1 MSSRTRGS
9 TGKRRQRGRP
19 DSTPPRARPEFWDV
33 DLSPEQFRRLGYR
46 TVDQLTAYYAS
57 LRRRPILPRKS
68 PSAIRDT
75 FDEPLP
81 RRGMAPSQ
89 VLDLWSRI
97 VIPNSAHLGSPRFF
111 GYVHGSGLQIAT
123 LADTLASGQN
133 PNVADSRISPA
144 ESAIEAQVIRWLAAM
159 IGYPATCGGLLVSG
173 GMAANHTALQ
183 VALRARAPYDS
194 ARDGLQS
201 KKRRGRFTVYVAEYE
216 GHVTI
221 PRAADLL
228 NLGRD
233 AVRPVPIREDFTM
246 DVAALR
252 KIVRADRSAGRIP
265 FCVVGQ
271 AGTINAGA
279 LDPLEAIAKVC
290 KAENLWFHLDAAV
303 GAFGA
308 ALPELRPRYAGL
320 ARADS
325 VTLDPHKWLYLP
337 KECGGLLVK
346 DEALL
351 QRAFGMEA
359 AYLERQDLRPTA
371 PKNYRSLGPQ
381 SSRGFRAL
389 KVWMA
394 LKQLGVDGYCRL
406 FRQNLAC
413 TAHLDRLVRGDP
425 DFEAFHEP
433 TLYIYSFRYAPRDLR
448 GVREVPSLGAP
459 TEPYLASLNRA
470 IVEEANRGGE
480 VFLTTTRLRET
491 TALRVSICNH
501 RTTIDDIER
510 LFRLLKRTGRRV
522 DLKLR
527 GRGSPDAREVGA
539 SAARS

>member
-1 MSSRTRGS
+1 MPARGPGSRRTPPR
-9 TGKRRQRGRP
+9 RGRP
-19 DSTPPRARPEFWDV
+19 ASGRSRVGPAFWDI
-33 DLSPEQFRRLGYR
+33 DLPPERFRRLGYR
-46 TVDQLTAYYAS
+46 TVDQLATYYAS
-57 LRRRPILPRKS
+57 LRRRPILPRAS
-68 PSAIRDT
+68 PSAIRDV

-81 RRGMAPSQ
+81 RRGMDPFR
-89 VLDLWSRI
+89 VLDLWSR
-97 VIPNSAHLGSPRFF
+97 VVVPNSAHLGSPRFF
-111 GYVHGSGLQIAT
+111 GYVHGSGLQVAA
-123 LADTLASGQN
+123 LADALAAGQN

-144 ESAIEAQVIRWLAAM
+144 ESAIEAQVIRWLATM
-159 IGYPATCGGLLVSG
+159 IGYPASCGGLLVSG

-194 ARDGLQS
+194 AREGLQS
-201 KKRRGRFTVYVAEYE
+201 RRRRGRFTVYVAEYE

-233 AVRPVPIREDFTM
+233 AVRPVPIRDDFTM
-246 DVAALR
+246 DAQALR
-252 KIVRADRSAGRIP
+252 RIVRADRSAGAIP
-265 FCVVGQ
+265 FCAVGQ
-271 AGTINAGA
+271 AGTINVGA
-279 LDPLEAIAKVC
+279 VDPLAAIAKVC
-290 KAENLWFHLDAAV
+290 RAENLWFHLDAAV

-351 QRAFGMEA
+351 RSAFGMEA
-359 AYLERQDLRPTA
+359 AYLERQDLRRTA

-413 TAHLDRLVRGDP
+413 TAHLDRRVRGDP

-433 TLYIYSFRYAPRDLR
+433 TLYIYSFRYVPHDLR
-448 GVREVPSLGAP
+448 GAGYVPGLGVT
-459 TEPYLASLNRA
+459 TEQYLARLNRA
-470 IVEEANRGGE
+470 LVEEANRGGE

-501 RTTIDDIER
+501 RTTIDDTER
-510 LFRLLKRTGRRV
+510 LFRLLKRTGQRV
-522 DLKLR
+522 DHALR
-527 GRGSPDAREVGA
+527 GPGTRAHTSSRRAGGA
-539 SAARS
+539 